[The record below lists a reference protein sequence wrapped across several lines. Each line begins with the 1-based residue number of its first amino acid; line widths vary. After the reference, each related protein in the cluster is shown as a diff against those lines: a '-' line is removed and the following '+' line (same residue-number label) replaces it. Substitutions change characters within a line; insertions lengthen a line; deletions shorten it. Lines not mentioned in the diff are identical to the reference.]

1 MKYEKFWERWHPT
14 YHYGT
19 GQDEWEDL
27 KLEMFEDL
35 TSVCMEYLD
44 DFNDYRRKKYGFTT
58 RISNDDERIRIKYE
72 RFNY

>member
-1 MKYEKFWERWHPT
+1 MKYEEFWDRWHPT
-14 YHYGT
+14 YDYGT
-19 GQDEWEDL
+19 DGTGEEWEAL

-58 RISNDDERIRIKYE
+58 RISNDDARVRT
-72 RFNY
+72 